1 MPSLKGGAPAS
12 PFFFVA
18 PRAGGGVYNCAMTA
32 DSGSPAETTPADPN
46 PAAPVDLAFWL
57 KSSGIAAAAFALVG
71 FLGAYATPREPE
83 VTRSVDIAAPV
94 ATVFPLVADL
104 RHLPDWSPFFA
115 ADPNVAIVFT
125 GPLDGVGQAMT
136 WESKLPQVGSGT
148 ETITASQPDSAVE
161 MTRRARR
168 SGAGYSMVQ
177 AGGEGGN
184 DGRHLGLSHRSRA
197 EPGQSVYGPR
207 HRQGRRAGIRARP
220 RPAEGPGRDAGQGP
234 IASAR
239 PRGPASPS
247 GGS

>member
-1 MPSLKGGAPAS
+1 M
-12 PFFFVA
+12 
-18 PRAGGGVYNCAMTA
+18 YNCAMTA

-57 KSSGIAAAAFALVG
+57 KSSGIAVAAFALVG

-83 VTRSVDIAAPV
+83 VTRSVDIAAPI

-161 MTRRARR
+161 MTVARAGR
-168 SGAGYSMVQ
+168 GPDTAWFKLE
-177 AGGEGGN
+177 AKGETTAVTWGHRT
-184 DGRHLGLSHRSRA
+184 DLGLNPVNRYMGLGIDKVVGPEYERGLARLKALA
-197 EPGQSVYGPR
+197 ET
-207 HRQGRRAGIRARP
+207 
-220 RPAEGPGRDAGQGP
+220 PAKAQ
-234 IASAR
+234 
-239 PRGPASPS
+239 
-247 GGS
+247 